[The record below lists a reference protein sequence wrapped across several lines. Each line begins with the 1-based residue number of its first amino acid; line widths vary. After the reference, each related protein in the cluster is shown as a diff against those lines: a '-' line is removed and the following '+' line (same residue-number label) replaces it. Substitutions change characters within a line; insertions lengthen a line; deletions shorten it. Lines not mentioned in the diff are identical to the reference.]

1 MRLGTSEVVVAE
13 RTVTLEIVGMHCAS
27 CGLLVDDCMEDVD
40 GVVSSRTDLRS
51 KKSTVVVAD
60 EVSDDV
66 LLAAVAEAGYTA
78 TIV

>member
-1 MRLGTSEVVVAE
+1 
-13 RTVTLEIVGMHCAS
+13 
-27 CGLLVDDCMEDVD
+27 MEDVD

-66 LLAAVAEAGYTA
+66 LLAAVSEAGYTA